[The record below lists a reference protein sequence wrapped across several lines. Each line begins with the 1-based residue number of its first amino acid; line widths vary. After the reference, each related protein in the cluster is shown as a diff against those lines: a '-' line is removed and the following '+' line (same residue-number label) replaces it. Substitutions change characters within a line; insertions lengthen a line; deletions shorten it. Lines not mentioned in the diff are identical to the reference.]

1 MIEIILV
8 DDDLYICKMI
18 GELMRNTSNVKYR
31 FYTTPEQF
39 LAKYE
44 RTERK
49 AYLFSDYNL
58 GSSLSGLDVLSKSK
72 GKFTGLFLTSSDNM
86 VMNKPTKCKYS
97 FVMKEN
103 LYSFIE
109 GFIWGLEDEKC

>member
-18 GELMRNTSNVKYR
+18 GELMRNTSNVKYS

-39 LAKYE
+39 LSKYE

-58 GSSLSGLDVLSKSK
+58 GSSLNGLDVLTKAK
-72 GKFTGLFLTSSDNM
+72 EKFTSLFLTSSDNM
-86 VMNKPTKCKYS
+86 VLNKSTKLECG
-97 FVMKEN
+97 FVIKEN
-103 LYSFIE
+103 LYPFIE
-109 GFIWGLEDEKC
+109 GFIWGLEGEKC